1 MDPTCVFPVIMAIVL
16 LIVCKTFT
24 TDPTIF
30 FTVLIAAIILI
41 MVVRFYENSNADLIG
56 DLRDANNKNKNLQEH
71 CDRLKW
77 RVHCNGCPKPKEVH
91 GMVNCGEDGSHCRDE
106 YGRMCDCEITPKDRR
121 SEPNCW

>member
-1 MDPTCVFPVIMAIVL
+1 MDPTCVFPVIMAIIL

-71 CDRLKW
+71 CNRLQL
-77 RVHCNGCPKPKEVH
+77 RVHCDGCPNPTHVH
-91 GMVNCGEDGSHCRDE
+91 HKRYYGENGTHCCDK
-106 YGRMCDCEITPKDRR
+106 YGDRMCDCEITPTDRR
-121 SEPNCW
+121 SDPP